1 MKKMLLVLL
10 LLNLINLNLFA
21 GEDDQDLI
29 SSKAV
34 DPISAMK
41 ISKSE
46 ILQTLKLMKDSG
58 KISAEDYNK
67 SIAEIEKM
75 DDNKL
80 NNLTEQAKE
89 IARKNPDGA
98 MNLLKDKQIDY
109 KKVEE
114 LKNSKPVQD

>member
-1 MKKMLLVLL
+1 MKKMLLALL

-21 GEDDQDLI
+21 SEDDKDLI
-29 SSKAV
+29 SSKGV

-75 DDNKL
+75 DDKKL
-80 NNLTEQAKE
+80 NNLTEQAKD
-89 IARKNPDGA
+89 IAKKNPDGA

-114 LKNSKPVQD
+114 LKNSKPEQD